1 MRNKFTFNHNPVLS
15 EKIPLWR
22 ARFVLLML
30 LVAMGALVVRAMW
43 LQGVKNNFLQAKG
56 ESRYE
61 RVIELPATRGRIL
74 DRHGDVLAISSPV
87 RSIWAIPDDA
97 QLSPAQTRQLAALLG
112 LDVAELSRKLGSD
125 KDFVYLKRQV
135 PPDQA
140 EKIAA
145 LNLPGIHSQTE
156 YRRFYPTSEVAAHV
170 VGFTDVDDKGQE
182 GIELAFQKYL
192 VGRAGNRRVIKDR
205 RGHIVEDVDSINK
218 PQEGSDVDLA
228 LDAKVQYLA
237 YSALQ
242 QAVTANKAKAGS
254 AIVLDART
262 GEVLA
267 LVNSP
272 TYNPNNR
279 VGLSGE
285 QLRNRALTDTFE
297 PGSIMKPFTAA
308 LAIESGRFRPDT
320 VINCAPGRMTIG
332 TATISDS
339 HAHGALTVAEV
350 IQKSSNIGSAKMA
363 LTMPPEEMWRMFD
376 SLHFGTAPKLGF
388 PGEAA
393 GRLRPFK
400 SWRPIEQATMSYGH
414 GISVTLMQIAQ
425 AYLAFARDGDLI
437 PISLSK
443 VEVAPGHGSSV
454 FSVKTA
460 RAIRGMLETV
470 IQPGGT
476 ATQAQV
482 PGYRVGGKTGT
493 AYKLEGGAY
502 VHKYVS
508 SFVGIGPISDPRL
521 IVAVMIDEPNGG
533 KHFGGEVAGP
543 VFAQIMGGSL
553 RTLGVAADAP
563 LRTMQV
569 AHGQA
574 EAAKEEM

>member
-1 MRNKFTFNHNPVLS
+1 MKNKLTFNHNPVLS

-30 LVAMGALVVRAMW
+30 LGALAMLVFRAMW

-97 QLSPAQTRQLAALLG
+97 QLSPAQARTLAGLLG
-112 LDVAELSRKLGSD
+112 LDITELSRKLGSD

-135 PPDQA
+135 PPEQA
-140 EKIAA
+140 DRIAA
-145 LNLPGIHSQTE
+145 LNLPGIHSQNE
-156 YRRFYPTSEVAAHV
+156 YRRFYPSSEVAAHV
-170 VGFTDVDDKGQE
+170 VGFTDVDDRGQE

-192 VGRAGNRRVIKDR
+192 VGRAGSRKVIKDR
-205 RGHIVEDVDSINK
+205 RGHIIEDVESIHK
-218 PQEGSDVDLA
+218 PQEGRDVDLA

-242 QAVTANKAKAGS
+242 QAITINKARAGS
-254 AIVLDART
+254 AIVIDVRT
-262 GEVLA
+262 GEILA
-267 LVNSP
+267 LVNNP

-308 LAIESGRFRPDT
+308 LALESGRYRPDT
-320 VINCAPGRMTIG
+320 IINCAPGRMTIG

-363 LTMPPEEMWRMFD
+363 LSMPPEEMWRMFD
-376 SLHFGTAPKLGF
+376 SLHFGTPPKLGF

-400 SWRPIEQATMSYGH
+400 NWRPIEQATMSYGH
-414 GISVTLMQIAQ
+414 GISVSLMQIAQ

-443 VEVAPGHGSSV
+443 IEVAPGHGRSV
-454 FSVKTA
+454 FSAKTA

-470 IQPGGT
+470 TQPGGT

-493 AYKLEGGAY
+493 AYKLEGGVY
-502 VHKYVS
+502 THKYVS

-521 IVAVMIDEPNGG
+521 IVAVMVDEPGG
-533 KHFGGEVAGP
+533 PKHFGGEVAGP
-543 VFAQIMGGSL
+543 AFAQIMGGAL
-553 RTLGVAADAP
+553 RTLGVPADAP
-563 LRTMQV
+563 LRPMQV

-574 EAAKEEM
+574 ETAKEEM

>member
-1 MRNKFTFNHNPVLS
+1 MRAKFTFNHNPVLS

-22 ARFVLLML
+22 ARFVLLL
-30 LVAMGALVVRAMW
+30 LLLAMGALVVRAMW

-97 QLSPAQTRQLAALLG
+97 QLTPAQSRQLAALLN
-112 LDVAELSRKLGSD
+112 LDVTELSHKLGSD

-135 PPDQA
+135 PPEQA
-140 EKIAA
+140 EKITA

-156 YRRFYPTSEVAAHV
+156 YRRFYPSSEVAAHV

-279 VGLSGE
+279 IGLSGE

-308 LAIESGRFRPDT
+308 LAIETGRFRPDT

-388 PGEAA
+388 SGRGGGASAAVQILAADRAGHDVLRSRHLGDLDADRPGLSRFCPRWRSDPDLAVEDRSRARTRA
-393 GRLRPFK
+393 PRLFG
-400 SWRPIEQATMSYGH
+400 EDCAHDQGN
-414 GISVTLMQIAQ
+414 
-425 AYLAFARDGDLI
+425 ARDGD
-437 PISLSK
+437 PAGRNRDS
-443 VEVAPGHGSSV
+443 GSGS
-454 FSVKTA
+454 
-460 RAIRGMLETV
+460 RL
-470 IQPGGT
+470 PGGRQDRHRL
-476 ATQAQV
+476 QARRRRLCAQN
-482 PGYRVGGKTGT
+482 TC
-493 AYKLEGGAY
+493 L
-502 VHKYVS
+502 HS
-508 SFVGIGPISDPRL
+508 SGSDRSPIR
-521 IVAVMIDEPNGG
+521 A
-533 KHFGGEVAGP
+533 
-543 VFAQIMGGSL
+543 
-553 RTLGVAADAP
+553 
-563 LRTMQV
+563 
-569 AHGQA
+569 
-574 EAAKEEM
+574 